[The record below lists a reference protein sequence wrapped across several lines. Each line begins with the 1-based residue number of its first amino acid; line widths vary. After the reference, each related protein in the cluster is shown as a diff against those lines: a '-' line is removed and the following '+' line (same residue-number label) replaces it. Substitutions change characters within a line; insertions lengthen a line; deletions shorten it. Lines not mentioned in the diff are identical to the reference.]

1 MVAEKQSINARVQAE
16 LVDFLEAYR
25 NKHKLSRT
33 DALEEAIRALR
44 QREREQELREGYRQL
59 ARDALKE
66 KDAWLD
72 SDLSETLSAIDKGK
86 A

>member
-1 MVAEKQSINARVQAE
+1 VITEKQPINARVQAE
-16 LVDFLEAYR
+16 LVTFLEVYR

-44 QREREQELREGYRQL
+44 QREREQELREGYKQF
-59 ARDALKE
+59 ARDARKE
-66 KDAWLD
+66 KDVWLD
-72 SDLSETLSAIDKGK
+72 SDLAETLEAIEHGK